1 MRLVLCAVLA
11 ACAFTPVLA
20 AEEEDPPSPYQ
31 REPSG
36 ADFQAVWPK
45 AAQAGR
51 FTGQVELAC
60 TPGDSG
66 TFVACKVA
74 SEKPAGLGFGQAAL
88 KLAPKYAL
96 KSGTPNDGRLVVQF
110 GDPEYDTYPDWKR
123 RPSALELMAVY
134 PNGVIERGGAG
145 KATMSCEIAANGAL
159 RDCKVVS
166 EDPPGQGW
174 GLAALALAP
183 QFLMHPPT
191 KDGKPVAGGTVRIPI
206 NWARYTPSQTST
218 SRKLLTSAVWSRAPS
233 HADVVAAYPRKAREA
248 RAGGDVTLRCR
259 LKSDGRLH
267 ACETALERPKGLGL
281 AAGARELVRHFVGP
295 TTAGQNESTAGAGV
309 DIRFTFDPKVLTD
322 ATPVVGKPDW
332 AKLPSGEDLKW
343 PDAALMAGQPDGR
356 AVLTCTVADGGL
368 MQACKVAS
376 ESPPGVGYGEA
387 ALKLSSKFVLNTWS
401 DEGLPV
407 IGGQVNIPVRY
418 RMTEPAP
425 AAPDARN

>member
-1 MRLVLCAVLA
+1 MRLVLFAALA
-11 ACAFTPVLA
+11 AFGVTPVLA
-20 AEEEDPPSPYQ
+20 AEDEAPSPYE

-36 ADFQAVWPK
+36 VDFQKVWPK
-45 AAQAGR
+45 AAEPSRSTGR
-51 FTGQVELAC
+51 VELAC
-60 TPGDSG
+60 TPGAGG
-66 TFVACKVA
+66 TFTACRVAT
-74 SEKPAGLGFGQAAL
+74 EKPVGLGFGPAAL

-96 KSGTPNDGRLVVQF
+96 KSGAPNDGRLVVQF
-110 GDPEYDTYPDWKR
+110 GPEGYDTYPDWAR
-123 RPSALELMAVY
+123 RPTPQELMAVY

-145 KATMSCEIAANGAL
+145 KATMSCEVAANGAL

-166 EDPPGQGW
+166 EEPEGQGW

-191 KDGKPVAGGTVRIPI
+191 KDGKPVAGATVRIPV
-206 NWARYTPSQTST
+206 NWSRYTPSQTST
-218 SRKLLTSAVWSRAPS
+218 SRKLLTYAVWSRAPS
-233 HADVVAAYPRKAREA
+233 HADVVAAYPKKAREA

-295 TTAGQNESTAGAGV
+295 TRAGQNESTAGAGV

-322 ATPVVGKPDW
+322 ATPVIGKPDW

-343 PDAALMAGQPDGR
+343 PDAALKAGKPDGR
-356 AVLTCTVADGGL
+356 AVLTCKVADGGL
-368 MQACKVAS
+368 MQDCKVAS
-376 ESPPGVGYGEA
+376 ETPGGLGYGQA
-387 ALKLSSKFVLNTWS
+387 ALALSSKFVLNTWS

-418 RMTEPAP
+418 RLTEGQ
-425 AAPDARN
+425 AAKSDPPK